1 MLLSTRGFAHSTVN
15 RRLDESMSNNQ
26 EKAKKKRSQSR
37 EVWERFKKN
46 PLAMIGLVV
55 IILMFTMAI
64 LADVI
69 APTVDGMPG
78 YNQQDWSR
86 ARQFPSSEHIFGTD
100 NLGRDMLS
108 RVVHGSRYSLL
119 VGFVVVGIGL
129 TLGVTLGALAGF
141 FSGVTDNV
149 IMRITDILL
158 AMPTILLAIAIAAA
172 LDGDPLINVM
182 TAVGIAVI
190 PGYARLVKAQ
200 VLTVKN
206 QEFIEAA
213 RSCGAGNL
221 RLIFRHILPNCTAP
235 IIVEAT
241 MGMAGAI
248 LSAAGLSFI
257 GVGLQPPLPEWG
269 AMLSDGRQFMLAGY
283 WQMTV
288 FPGLFIALLI
298 FSLNMMGDGLRDAF
312 DPRLRGASF
321 SKRKFR
327 KLQAERF
334 KADAELQAVMQGASE
349 SGGGAAVISAVIS
362 AADFTGSGEDS

>member
-1 MLLSTRGFAHSTVN
+1 
-15 RRLDESMSNNQ
+15 MSINQ
-26 EKAKKKRSQSR
+26 EKTKKKYSQSR
-37 EVWERFKKN
+37 EVWKRFKRN

-55 IILMFTMAI
+55 IILMFLLAI

-69 APTVDGMPG
+69 APAIDGMPG
-78 YNQQDWSR
+78 YNQQDWTR
-86 ARQFPSSEHIFGTD
+86 ARQFPSAEHIFGTD

-108 RVVHGSRYSLL
+108 RVVHGARYSLF

-129 TLGVTLGALAGF
+129 TVGVTLGALAGF
-141 FSGVTDNV
+141 FSGVVDNV
-149 IMRITDILL
+149 IMRITDIML

-172 LDGDPLINVM
+172 LGGGLFSIMV
-182 TAVGIAVI
+182 AVGIAVI

-206 QEFIEAA
+206 QEFVEAA

-257 GVGLQPPLPEWG
+257 GIGLQPPIPEWG
-269 AMLSDGRQFMLAGY
+269 AMLSDGRFFMLAGY
-283 WQMTV
+283 WQMTL

-312 DPRLRGASF
+312 DPRLRGANF
-321 SKRKFR
+321 SKRKFK
-327 KLQAERF
+327 KLQTERF
-334 KADAELQAVMQGASE
+334 KADAELRAVMQGASE
-349 SGGGAAVISAVIS
+349 SGSSAAVMSTF
-362 AADFTGSGEDS
+362 DFTGSGEDS